1 MNPTIRRWLLG
12 CSSLAV
18 ATSLWLPLVHLWFE
32 QPASHYYSAQGVP
45 PKARELAARHLDL
58 WTDPALKSRELERM
72 RRSNAEWDF
81 MGRSFLVWSLANL
94 ALREPARQVDYL
106 SVMDQIIDETIRLEQ
121 QEGIYFFLMSYAKA
135 RPFIVQPARSLFLD
149 SEIALMLAVRRV
161 IAEKS
166 DYRTKL
172 TERIEAM
179 ASRMRQ
185 NPLAA
190 AESYPDECWL
200 FDHAVALAAFR
211 LTDFLD
217 GTRHQPLIQTW
228 LAAAK
233 ASLIHPATGLLV
245 SSYNLQGKAAD
256 GPEGSSIWMAAHCLQ
271 LVDEAFARDQY
282 DRAQREL
289 GRVVGGFGYSREWP
303 VSWRGLRDVDAG
315 AVIPWLEIS
324 AGGSGLAFVGAA
336 SFRDLDFLK
345 TLSATLDFAAFPQK
359 KQGRLRY
366 CGSNQVG
373 DAVLLYS
380 TVMGPLW
387 EKVRKGNPW

>member
-18 ATSLWLPLVHLWFE
+18 ATGLWLPLVHRWFE
-32 QPASHYYSAQGVP
+32 PPASYYYSAQGAP

-94 ALREPARQVDYL
+94 ALREPDRQVDYL

-121 QEGIYFFLMSYAKA
+121 EEGIYFFLMNYAKA

-161 IAEKS
+161 IAEKA

-211 LTDFLD
+211 LADFLD

-233 ASLIHPATGLLV
+233 ASLLHPATGLLV
-245 SSYNLQGKAAD
+245 SAYNLQGKAAD

-282 DRAQREL
+282 DRARREL
-289 GRVVGGFGYSREWP
+289 GRVVAGFGYSREWP
-303 VSWRGLRDVDAG
+303 VSWQGMRDVDAG

-345 TLSATLDFAAFPQK
+345 TLSTTLDFAAFPQK

-366 CGSNQVG
+366 CGSNPVG

-387 EKVRKGNPW
+387 EKVRKGNP